1 MSNKLYE
8 LKNRIQQAVVS
19 RVVEDFIDITTPL
32 KQFTDAV
39 LTPEGTPGR
48 EQNFNDKTLAL
59 QTFSN
64 RAAKTARMVAAGGQ
78 YENFKTKLTFKF
90 KTFKYKSLNLTLKY
104 GIFRKW
110 RKQEIVRSLG
120 S

>member
-1 MSNKLYE
+1 M
-8 LKNRIQQAVVS
+8 S

-32 KQFTDAV
+32 KQFTEAV

-64 RAAKTARMVAAGGQ
+64 RAAKTARMVAAGG
-78 YENFKTKLTFKF
+78 N
-90 KTFKYKSLNLTLKY
+90 
-104 GIFRKW
+104 
-110 RKQEIVRSLG
+110 EIVCKLLPELTIVIIIFVLIVFNNG
-120 S
+120 EILHT